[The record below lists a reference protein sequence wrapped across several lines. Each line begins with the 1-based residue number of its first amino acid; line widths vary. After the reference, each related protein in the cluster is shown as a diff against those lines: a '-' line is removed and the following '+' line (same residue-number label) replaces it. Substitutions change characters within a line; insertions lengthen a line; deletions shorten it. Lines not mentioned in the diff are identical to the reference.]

1 MKILCNVLLFSVI
14 ILLISCT
21 RDEDFNYPYPCINR
35 NCNSNFEI
43 DSKVSPGVLKDNNSY
58 YHIKYNGLEYFTIK
72 GKLSELNPK
81 YIINGVP
88 LIETQYDSNYWVIFD
103 TIRFKVPIYS
113 ILSWFTNK
121 DYKNNLISI
130 GNKEYSL
137 IDIAK
142 TQPPFNI
149 TGYQIGRNFCIECPY
164 AKTLLG
170 GYSKYNYNPS
180 HQFFLN
186 KNMKGDTLKVIIKV
200 LYNTDIGRKIE
211 EDKEFNIIV
220 D

>member
-1 MKILCNVLLFSVI
+1 MKILCNILILSII

-21 RDEDFNYPYPCINR
+21 RDEIFNYPYPCINN
-35 NCNSNFEI
+35 NCNSEFEI
-43 DSKVSPGVLKDNNSY
+43 DSKVSPGVFRDNNNY
-58 YHIKYNGLEYFTIK
+58 YHIKYNGLGYFTIK
-72 GKLSELNPK
+72 GKLNELHPK
-81 YIINGVP
+81 YIINGAP
-88 LIETQYDSNYWVIFD
+88 LIETQYDSDYWVIFD

-113 ILSWFTNK
+113 VLSWFTNK
-121 DYKNNLISI
+121 DYNNLIPI

-142 TQPPFNI
+142 IQSPLNI
-149 TGYQIGRNFCIECPY
+149 TGYQIGKNFCIECPY
-164 AKTLLG
+164 AETLLG

-186 KNMKGDTLKVIIKV
+186 EAMRGDTLKIMIKIIW
-200 LYNTDIGRKIE
+200 NTDIGRRVE
-211 EDKEFNIIV
+211 GDKVFNIIV